1 MVQRTYLLRSVRL
14 AALSPLLLAA
24 AACGASPTAPQQA
37 DQEAKQ
43 FAQPAPDKGA
53 LYVYRSPGF
62 FGAAQALDIGIAG
75 GASAALAPNTYIR
88 IEGPP
93 GPVEVDC
100 KVRDKSG
107 SAQVQVGDGQTRFVE
122 VWMTMGWWTP
132 GCEVAEV
139 SPDQGRVAVL
149 SGRRLEPQ

>member
-1 MVQRTYLLRSVRL
+1 MVNKETSVSEGRSVAVL
-14 AALSPLLLAA
+14 FPLLLML
-24 AACGASPTAPQQA
+24 AACGASPSAPQQA

-43 FAQPAPDKGA
+43 FPAPAPDKGA
-53 LYVYRSPGF
+53 LYIYRSSWLG
-62 FGAAQALDIGIAG
+62 GATALDIGVVG
-75 GASAALAPNTYIR
+75 GATAQLATNTFIR

-100 KVRDKSG
+100 KVGAKTG
-107 SAQVQVGDGQTRFVE
+107 AGHVQIADGQTQFVE
-122 VWMTMGWWTP
+122 VSMTMGWWTP

-139 SPDQGRVAVL
+139 PPDRGRAAVL

>member
-1 MVQRTYLLRSVRL
+1 MRPAV
-14 AALSPLLLAA
+14 LSPLLLAL

-43 FAQPAPDKGA
+43 FPPPAPDKGA
-53 LYVYRSPGF
+53 IYVYRSTGF
-62 FGAAQALDIGIAG
+62 YGAAQALDIGIAG

-107 SAQVQVGDGQTRFVE
+107 AAQVQVGDGQTRFVE
-122 VWMTMGWWTP
+122 VSMTLGWWTP
-132 GCEVAEV
+132 NCEVAEV
-139 SPDQGRVAVL
+139 SPDQGRGAVL

>member
-1 MVQRTYLLRSVRL
+1 MVQQTPLTRSLRS
-14 AALSPLLLAA
+14 AALGPLLLAL
-24 AACGASPTAPQQA
+24 AACGASPSAPQQS

-43 FAQPAPDKGA
+43 FSPPAPDKGA
-53 LYVYRSPGF
+53 IYVYRSPAF
-62 FGAAQALDIGIAG
+62 FAAAQSLDIGIAG
-75 GASAALAPNTYIR
+75 GASASLAPNTYIR

-93 GPVEVDC
+93 GPVQVDC

-107 SAQVQVGDGQTRFVE
+107 AAQVEVGDGQTRFVE
-122 VWMTMGWWTP
+122 VSMTFGWWTP